1 MKRRDSEIGAFSRL
15 RQFSMLRQR
24 HVSSKFEQYSF
35 HGEFTLPLSKAGQ
48 LGRINLSASLVNA
61 WNVDTRDELNRRR
74 VVRVICAAVEVDT
87 VYPVLVDA
95 LQYRSAM

>member
-1 MKRRDSEIGAFSRL
+1 M
-15 RQFSMLRQR
+15 
-24 HVSSKFEQYSF
+24 
-35 HGEFTLPLSKAGQ
+35 
-48 LGRINLSASLVNA
+48 NLSASLVNA